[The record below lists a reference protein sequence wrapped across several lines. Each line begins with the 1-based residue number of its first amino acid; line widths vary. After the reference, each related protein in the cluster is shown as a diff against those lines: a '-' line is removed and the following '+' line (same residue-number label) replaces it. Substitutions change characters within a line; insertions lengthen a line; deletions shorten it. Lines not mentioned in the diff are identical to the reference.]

1 MTKRRLSAIA
11 VAVLLAA
18 AGIWWYIAGS
28 AAAPEKK
35 APPAVPVLM
44 AKAELRDVPLTL
56 ELSGR
61 AEAFESVSLKARVD
75 GQVVAVSFAEG
86 HHVARGDVLV
96 RLDPADYEARLR
108 QAEANL
114 ARDQAQFS
122 KAQSDVDRAVSLKA
136 KGFVSD
142 AGVETARAASL
153 GAEATVKADR
163 AALDLARLQL
173 DYATVRAPFNGI
185 VGARLVFPG
194 TAVKSNDTI
203 LAVVNRVRPIFVTFS
218 VPEKYLPRLRI
229 GMKGKGSDITVT
241 VPGDKTGLIGTV
253 RFLDNA
259 VDATTGTVQMKAQ
272 LANDSEKLAPG
283 QFVDVSLAIETLAQT
298 VTVPAEAIQQGP
310 DGSFVYVVKADQ
322 NDELRVELRKV
333 TLAATQ
339 RNLAAVKDGLVAG
352 ETVVTDG
359 QLRLVPGAAVRPADA
374 KPRQQ

>member
-1 MTKRRLSAIA
+1 MMTRRTLAIA
-11 VAVLLAA
+11 AAVLLAA
-18 AGIWWYIAGS
+18 AGIWWYVAGS

-56 ELSGR
+56 DLTGR
-61 AEAFESVSLKARVD
+61 AEAFESVSITARVD
-75 GQVVAVSFAEG
+75 GQVQSVLFAEG
-86 HHVARGDVLV
+86 RHVAQGEVLL
-96 RLDPADYEARLR
+96 RLDPADYQARLR
-108 QAEANL
+108 QAQAAL
-114 ARDQAQFS
+114 ARDQAQNV
-122 KAQSDVDRAVSLKA
+122 KAQADVDRAIALRA
-136 KGFVSD
+136 KGFVADTS
-142 AGVETARAASL
+142 VETARAAAQ
-153 GAEATVKADR
+153 GADATVRADQ
-163 AALDLARLQL
+163 ASLDLARLQL
-173 DYATVRAPFNGI
+173 DYTTVRAPFAGI

-194 TAVKSNDTI
+194 TAVKANDTT

-218 VPEKYLPRLRI
+218 VPEKYLPRLRT

-241 VPGDKTGLIGTV
+241 VPGDKTGMVGTV

-298 VTVPAEAIQQGP
+298 VTLPAEAIQQGP

-322 NDELRVELRKV
+322 TVELRKV

-359 QLRLVPGAAVRPADA
+359 QLRLVPGSVVRSADA
-374 KPRQQ
+374 KPKQQQ